1 MTPPYAALAGVI
13 ISLPEGRAA
22 MEAAISA
29 GIAVVILILSWLFGR
44 WACPRLQQL
53 WLEKAGA
60 HGEGL
65 GRRMGPLLRYAFAAL
80 LLALAAN
87 LWPWTS
93 PARPILGTALAFA
106 TALLVINLLRGL
118 HMPRWVS
125 LPVALLVLVAIISH
139 NVGGFVPLTE
149 ALERIGFN
157 AGQRRFSLLSL
168 LTIAITVVALF
179 AGVRL
184 ANRIVSH
191 SIVRVKDLDPAQ
203 RLLAQKLAAIA
214 IIVLAFFIGID
225 FAGIDL
231 TTFAVFSGALGLAVG
246 FGLQKTFGNLI
257 AGIIL
262 LMDRSI
268 KPGDVI
274 VVGESIGAVNKIGVR
289 AVSIITRDG
298 KEHLIPN
305 ENLMTQEVEN
315 WSYSDR
321 NVRVRIPVGVSYN
334 ADIKLAQKLM
344 LQAASDSP
352 RVLRTPRPN
361 VWLTGFGDSAV
372 DHEILVWISDPESGI
387 GGVKS
392 DVLNRLWD
400 LFKQHDVEIPFPQ
413 RDLHIRSMPDRLMP
427 QGSALKSPVST
438 PPA

>member
-1 MTPPYAALAGVI
+1 MTPPHALLAGWGL
-13 ISLPEGRAA
+13 SLPRGQASI
-22 MEAAISA
+22 EAAISA
-29 GIAVVILILSWLFGR
+29 GIAIVIMIAAWLFAR

-53 WLEKAGA
+53 WMEKAGV

-65 GRRMGPLLRYAFAAL
+65 GRRMAPLLRYSLAAL

-87 LWPWTS
+87 LWPWNDH
-93 PARPILGTALAFA
+93 AAFVLGVFLAVA
-106 TALLVINLLRGL
+106 TAMLVSHLLRGL
-118 HMPRWVS
+118 HMPRWIS
-125 LPVALLVLVAIISH
+125 LPAALLVLVAIISS
-139 NVGGFVPLTE
+139 NVGGFVPLTD

-157 AGQRRFSLLSL
+157 AGQRRFSLLSVLTL
-168 LTIAITVVALF
+168 LITIVALF

-184 ANRIVSH
+184 ANRVVGH
-191 SIVRVKDLDPAQ
+191 SISRVKELDPTQ
-203 RLLAQKLAAIA
+203 SLLAQKLAAIA
-214 IIVLAFFIGID
+214 LVVAAFFIGID
-225 FAGIDL
+225 IAGIDL

-274 VVGESIGAVNKIGVR
+274 VIGDSIGAVNKIGVR

-321 NVRVRIPVGVSYN
+321 NVRVRIPVGVAYSC
-334 ADIKLAQKLM
+334 DIKLAQKLM
-344 LQAASDSP
+344 LQAATDSP
-352 RVLRTPRPN
+352 RVLRTPKPN
-361 VWLTGFGDSAV
+361 VWLTAFGQSSV
-372 DHEILVWISDPESGI
+372 EHEILVWISDPESGI

-392 DVLNRLWD
+392 DVLGRLWD
-400 LFKQHDVEIPFPQ
+400 LFEEHEIQVPFQQHDI
-413 RDLHIRSMPDRLMP
+413 HIRSMPVRTGEQP
-427 QGSALKSPVST
+427 SQQV
-438 PPA
+438 

>member
-1 MTPPYAALAGVI
+1 MTSPKALLAGWGL
-13 ISLPEGRAA
+13 SLPQGQASIETG
-22 MEAAISA
+22 ISA
-29 GIAVVILILSWLFGR
+29 GVAIGIMILAWLFSR
-44 WACPRLQQL
+44 WACPRLQRL
-53 WLEKAGA
+53 WQEKAGV

-65 GRRMGPLLRYAFAAL
+65 GRRMAPLLRYGLAAL

-87 LWPWTS
+87 LWRWGPH
-93 PARPILGTALAFA
+93 AAFVLGLFLAVA
-106 TALLVINLLRGL
+106 TAMLVSHLLRGL
-118 HMPRWVS
+118 NMPRWIS
-125 LPVALLVLVAIISH
+125 LAAALLVLVAIISG
-139 NVGGFVPLTE
+139 NVGGFVPLTD

-157 AGQRRFSLLSL
+157 AGQRRFSLLSV
-168 LTIAITVVALF
+168 LTISITIVALF

-184 ANRIVSH
+184 ANRVVGH
-191 SIVRVKDLDPAQ
+191 SISRVKDLDPTQ
-203 RLLAQKLAAIA
+203 RLLSQKLAAIA
-214 IIVLAFFIGID
+214 IIVAAFFIGID
-225 FAGIDL
+225 IAGIDL

-274 VVGESIGAVNKIGVR
+274 VIGDSIGAVNKIGVR

-321 NVRVRIPVGVSYN
+321 NVRVRIPIGIAYN
-334 ADIKLAQKLM
+334 CDIKLAQKLM
-344 LQAASDSP
+344 LQAASESP
-352 RVLRTPRPN
+352 RVLRTPKPN
-361 VWLTGFGDSAV
+361 VWLTAFGPSSME
-372 DHEILVWISDPESGI
+372 HEILVWISDPESGI

-392 DVLNRLWD
+392 DVLGRLWD
-400 LFKQHDVEIPFPQ
+400 LFKEHGVQVPFQQHDIHV
-413 RDLHIRSMPDRLMP
+413 RSMPE
-427 QGSALKSPVST
+427 GFGHE
-438 PPA
+438 PAKPA